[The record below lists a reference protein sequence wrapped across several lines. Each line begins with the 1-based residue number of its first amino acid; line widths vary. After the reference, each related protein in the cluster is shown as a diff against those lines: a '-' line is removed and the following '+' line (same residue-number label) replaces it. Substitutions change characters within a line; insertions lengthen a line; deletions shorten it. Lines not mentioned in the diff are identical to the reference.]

1 MNANVEWAPRVTAP
15 PTIARFPPKLKF
27 LFRPKRYKV
36 AYGGRGSAKSWN
48 YARALIIKMVECV
61 GKLKTEQLRM
71 LCARE
76 FQNSLKDS
84 VHQLLCDQIELMGFS
99 QYFSITD
106 KEIKTHWGS
115 YIIFAGLHNNQ
126 TKIKSMEAIDIC
138 WVEEAEKVSD
148 RSWEILIPTLRK
160 PGSEIW
166 VTFNPDSEDDPTYK
180 RFVKNRAD
188 LGDTAHVVKLSWRDN
203 PWFPEEL
210 RKEKDYLA
218 RVDAAAYEH
227 VWEGECRTNSDAQ
240 IMRGKYVIQAF
251 DPGSDWD
258 GPYQGADWG
267 FANDPTTLV
276 RLWIHDTKL
285 YIEKEAYK
293 VGCDID
299 KTPELFDN
307 VPGARKYRTRA
318 DCARP
323 ETISYMQRHGYPEV
337 VATGKWD
344 GCVEDG
350 IVFIR
355 QFEQVVIHPE
365 CKHSAEEARLYSYK
379 IDKLTGD
386 VKAEVEDKH
395 NHIWDAVRYA
405 LEPMIKQAGSGLLT
419 FLANKKK
426 ESEEEQRRLAAI
438 PTKVGDNTIHKQ
450 TKEGMTPPI
459 FSMLRPSNGKG
470 QKK

>member
-1 MNANVEWAPRVTAP
+1 MSTEWAPRAESP
-15 PTIARFPPKLKF
+15 PTVARFPTKLKF

-36 AYGGRGSAKSWN
+36 AFGGRGSAKSWN
-48 YARALIIKMVECV
+48 FARALVIMMVQRV
-61 GKLKTEQLRM
+61 GLTKPQQIRI

-99 QYFSITD
+99 DYFAITD

-115 YIIFAGLHNNQ
+115 FVIFAGLHNNVA
-126 TKIKSMEAIDIC
+126 KIKSMEGIDIC
-138 WVEEAEKVSD
+138 WVEEAERVSD
-148 RSWEILIPTLRK
+148 RSWELLIPTLRK

-166 VTFNPDSEDDPTYK
+166 ITFNPDSEDDPTYK
-180 RFVKNRAD
+180 RFVKHGSL
-188 LGDTAHVVKLSWRDN
+188 LGEDAIIKKISWRDN

-227 VWEGECRTNSDAQ
+227 VWEGECRSNSDKQ
-240 IMRGKYVIQAF
+240 IMRGKYVIESFEPAA
-251 DPGSDWD
+251 DWD

-276 RLWIHDTKL
+276 RLWIHGNKL
-285 YIEKEAYK
+285 YIEHEAYK

-299 KTPELFDN
+299 KTPDLFDQS
-307 VPGARKYRTRA
+307 VPDARKCRTRA

-337 VATGKWD
+337 VAVSKWD
-344 GCVEDG
+344 GSVEDG
-350 IVFIR
+350 IAFIR
-355 QFEQVVIHPE
+355 QFEQIVIHTR

-379 IDKLTGD
+379 VDKLTGD
-386 VKAEVEDKH
+386 VKAEAEDKH

-419 FLANKKK
+419 FLANKRKDA
-426 ESEEEQRRLAAI
+426 EEEQQKLLDQH
-438 PTKVGDNTIHKQ
+438 TKVGSTLIHKQ
-450 TKEGMTPPI
+450 STQGMQPALFT
-459 FSMLRPSNGKG
+459 MLKP
-470 QKK
+470 KKP